1 MEKALALENYDP
13 IEFPDKEKEICG
25 VIKDGKDTQ
34 TKSFVNKPPN
44 DRWINHKGT
53 LNVISSN
60 SGVTKAERNAA
71 TAPEYLKLFVML

>member
-13 IEFPDKEKEICG
+13 IEFPDKEKQICG

-44 DRWINHKGT
+44 DR
-53 LNVISSN
+53 
-60 SGVTKAERNAA
+60 
-71 TAPEYLKLFVML
+71 